1 MPEAAGRATRF
12 LEHFRIENRQEIQ
25 FLSDGI
31 RE

>member
-12 LEHFRIENRQEIQ
+12 LERSRFENRQEIE